1 MPQQIVIVGGGVGG
15 TIVANVLARA
25 LDINEA
31 QITVIDA
38 TGTHQ
43 YMPGWL
49 YLPFNHSAGI
59 ELSRSERSLLN
70 SHVNLVVGHVSQI
83 NTQDRELRV
92 LQTGNAQPHRTHG
105 NGKNGKAA
113 ATAGMLTIPYDYL
126 VLGTGA
132 RLTPEDLPGLQEAED
147 KWHHFYSLDGALRLR
162 AALDT
167 FQGGRIV
174 LAIGGIP
181 YRCPPAP
188 LEFVFLLD
196 EWLQH
201 RGLRQKTEI
210 HYTFP
215 LNRVFPIESV
225 AEVAAPLLEQ
235 RDIKTTVFFN
245 TEAVDTERQ
254 VISSLEGEELPY
266 DLLVMVPPHQGAR
279 VIEDSGLGDAQGW
292 ISTNRNTLEVKNVER
307 VYALGDA
314 TDLPVS
320 KSGSAAHFEAK
331 VIASRIEAAVLGEPP
346 DPRHGVYTGEVMC
359 FLETGHNHATQLVF
373 DYEHPPRPP
382 RPSLYYHMEKQLF
395 NRAYWHIV
403 PQGHV

>member
-1 MPQQIVIVGGGVGG
+1 MPQRIVIVGGGVGG
-15 TIVANVLARA
+15 TIVANVLSRKLPA
-25 LDINEA
+25 DEA
-31 QITVIDA
+31 EITVIDA
-38 TGTHQ
+38 TGAHQ

-59 ELSRSERSLLN
+59 ELSRSERTLLN
-70 SHVNLVVGHVSQI
+70 SHIKLLVGHVSQI
-83 NTQDRELRV
+83 NTQERELRV
-92 LQTGNAQPHRTHG
+92 LQTGEGQPR
-105 NGKNGKAA
+105 GKGTNGKAPLPS
-113 ATAGMLTIPYDYL
+113 MINVPYDYL

-132 RLTPEDLPGLQEAED
+132 RLTPEDLPGLHEAED
-147 KWHHFYSLDGALRLR
+147 KWHHFYSLGGALRLR
-162 AALDT
+162 SALDS

-196 EWLQH
+196 EWLHQ
-201 RGLRQKTEI
+201 RGLRKKTEI

-235 RDIKTTVFFN
+235 RGIKTTVFFN

-254 VISSLEGEELPY
+254 VISSLEGEEVPY
-266 DLLVMVPPHQGAR
+266 DLLVMVPPHRGAR
-279 VIEDSGLGDAQGW
+279 VIEDSGLGDGQGW
-292 ISTNRNTLEVKNVER
+292 LPTDRTTLLVKGQEH

-331 VIASRIEAAVLGEPP
+331 VVASRIEAAVRGEEA
-346 DPRHGVYTGEVMC
+346 DPKHALYTGEVMC

-382 RPSLYYHMEKQLF
+382 RPSLYYHLEKQIF

-403 PQGHV
+403 PQGLV